1 MLLCGL
7 SVKRVNISEISVYFF
22 RLKKVNFVKNRILKK
37 KIAYLCLS
45 RSLGGLEYHSVNI
58 VKWLNAR
65 GWDITLIISVESSV
79 KLKIVE
85 YSLTYVEIEKPR
97 KYYDIYKAKKIAN
110 FILKNNIGILICG
123 DNNDLNFASLVKMFC
138 GNKIKLIYLQQM
150 QIGIKKKDF
159 FHNITHSKVD
169 EWVTPLEYLKK
180 QALERT
186 NVKSEIIH
194 IIRYG
199 IEFEKFLDM
208 KDKTEARKIMKLP
221 EKSFIIGILGRID
234 RLKGQEFLIEY
245 MNDNGRKTGTGLYLV
260 ISGEPTKNEPET
272 YYKELKEKVSKYDLT
287 GSIILTGN
295 LNNITDFFSAIDLFV
310 MASESETYGLVTIEA
325 MMSGTPVVGTNA
337 GGTPELLKF
346 GEYGVLYEPG
356 NMKDFSVK
364 VLNILNDYNFYLNRA
379 ADVREK
385 VLAEYSY
392 HPECEKL
399 EKLF

>member
-1 MLLCGL
+1 M
-7 SVKRVNISEISVYFF
+7 
-22 RLKKVNFVKNRILKK
+22 KK

-45 RSLGGLEYHSVNI
+45 KSLGGLEYHSVNL

-65 GWDITLIISVESSV
+65 EWDITLIISVESSV

-85 YSLTYVEIEKPR
+85 YSLPYVEIENPK
-97 KYYDIYKAKKIAN
+97 KYYDIFKAKKIAN

-123 DNNDLNFASLVKMFC
+123 DNNDLNFASLVRMFC

-150 QIGIKKKDF
+150 QIGIKKKDL

-186 NVKSEIIH
+186 NVKSEKIH

-221 EKSFIIGILGRID
+221 EKSFIIGMLGRID
-234 RLKGQEFLIEY
+234 RLKGQGFLIEY
-245 MNDNGRKTGTGLYLV
+245 MNNKGRKTGDGLYLV

-272 YYKELKEKVSKYDLT
+272 YFNELKEKVSKYNLT
-287 GSIILTGN
+287 DSIIFTGN
-295 LNNITDFFSAIDLFV
+295 LDNVTDFFSAIDLFV

-325 MMSGTPVVGTNA
+325 MMSGTPVIGTNA

-346 GEYGVLYEPG
+346 GEYGILYEPG
-356 NMKDFSVK
+356 NMEDFSVK
-364 VLNILNDYNFYLNRA
+364 ILNILNDYNFYLDRA
-379 ADVREK
+379 GEVREK